1 MLVLSAAIAHLA
13 TMSDP
18 VSRKPWAA
26 FAVMCAVFAT
36 TFLAIRIG
44 VRDGAS
50 PFLFAGLRFSVAGAL
65 LLGVL
70 LLLRRAA
77 WRDVK
82 RLSPRAFAVSLPL
95 TTITFGAMYW
105 AEGRIDSGLM
115 SRLEALGPVVTALLA
130 RALLGSRLPRIAW
143 LGLGLG
149 VTGGVLLAG
158 AAQGGQVDPAGLG
171 LALVSVVAYA
181 AGLVLYDRL
190 FGPDDDPMIVSAL
203 QSLLGGLAL
212 LAAAPVLEHP
222 VWPPTAPAWLAL
234 AYLTIAG
241 SILGHSLSLFV
252 VRDAGSVFAS
262 SWLYV
267 SPPIATVLGAVVLG
281 ERFGT
286 TELLGTGLAL
296 SGVYLVSRRV
306 RRVPEASLMASRPGD
321 DARSSGPS
329 PVFDHE
335 RGRPSMFRPTAD
347 RT

>member
-1 MLVLSAAIAHLA
+1 
-13 TMSDP
+13 MSDP

-26 FAVMCAVFAT
+26 FGVMCAVFAT

-50 PFLFAGLRFSVAGAL
+50 PFLFAGLRFTVAGAL

-70 LLLRRAA
+70 ALRGRVA
-77 WRDVK
+77 WSDVK

-95 TTITFGAMYW
+95 TSLTFGAMYW
-105 AEGRIDSGLM
+105 AEARIDSGLM

-149 VTGGVLLAG
+149 VAGGVLLAG
-158 AAQGGQVDPAGLG
+158 TAQGGLVAPAGLG

-190 FGPDDDPMIVSAL
+190 FGPEDDPVTVSAL

-212 LAAAPVLEHP
+212 LAAAPLLERT
-222 VWPPTAPAWLAL
+222 VWPPTAAAWWAL
-234 AYLTIAG
+234 AYLTLAG
-241 SILGHSLSLFV
+241 SILGHSLSLVV

-267 SPPIATVLGAVVLG
+267 SPPIATVLGAVILS

-286 TELLGTGLAL
+286 AELLGTGLAL
-296 SGVYLVSRRV
+296 SGVYLVTRRL
-306 RRVPEASLMASRPGD
+306 RRVPEASLTAETSGRRRASVEPILTAQVARGDGRSARTRP
-321 DARSSGPS
+321 R
-329 PVFDHE
+329 HQE
-335 RGRPSMFRPTAD
+335 RR
-347 RT
+347 

>member
-1 MLVLSAAIAHLA
+1 
-13 TMSDP
+13 MSDP

-70 LLLRRAA
+70 LLRRRAA

-149 VTGGVLLAG
+149 VTGGVLLAA
-158 AAQGGQVDPAGLG
+158 AAQGGQVEPAGL
-171 LALVSVVAYA
+171 
-181 AGLVLYDRL
+181 
-190 FGPDDDPMIVSAL
+190 
-203 QSLLGGLAL
+203 GLAL
-212 LAAAPVLEHP
+212 LAAAPLLERA
-222 VWPPTAPAWLAL
+222 VWPPTAPAWFAL

-241 SILGHSLSLFV
+241 SILGHSLSLVV

-267 SPPIATVLGAVVLG
+267 SPPIATVLGALVLG

-296 SGVYLVSRRV
+296 SGVYLASRRV
-306 RRVPEASLMASRPGD
+306 RRVPEASLMAETSGARPPSV
-321 DARSSGPS
+321 RSVLSVRS
-329 PVFDHE
+329 QTRSVVDL
-335 RGRPSMFRPTAD
+335 PTAD
-347 RT
+347 GISIRDG

>member
-1 MLVLSAAIAHLA
+1 
-13 TMSDP
+13 MSDP

-70 LLLRRAA
+70 LLRRRAA

-149 VTGGVLLAG
+149 VTGGVLLAA
-158 AAQGGQVDPAGLG
+158 AAQGGQVEPAGLG

-212 LAAAPVLEHP
+212 LAAVPLLERA
-222 VWPPTAPAWLAL
+222 VWPPTAPAWFAL

-241 SILGHSLSLFV
+241 SILGHSLSLVV

-267 SPPIATVLGAVVLG
+267 SPPIATVLGALVLG

-296 SGVYLVSRRV
+296 SGVYLVSRRD
-306 RRVPEASLMASRPGD
+306 RRVPEASLNAETSGRRRASVKSILTAQITRRDSRSARTRP
-321 DARSSGPS
+321 RH
-329 PVFDHE
+329 HE
-335 RGRPSMFRPTAD
+335 RR
-347 RT
+347 

>member
-1 MLVLSAAIAHLA
+1 
-13 TMSDP
+13 MSDS
-18 VSRKPWAA
+18 VSRKPWPA
-26 FAVMCAVFAT
+26 FSVMCAVFAT

-70 LLLRRAA
+70 LLRRRAA

-82 RLSPRAFAVSLPL
+82 RLSLRSFAVSLPL
-95 TTITFGAMYW
+95 TTVTFGAMYW
-105 AEGRIDSGLM
+105 AEARIDSGLM

-143 LGLGLG
+143 LGLALG

-190 FGPDDDPMIVSAL
+190 FGPEDDPVIVSAL
-203 QSLLGGLAL
+203 QSLLGGLML
-212 LAAAPVLEHP
+212 LAAAPLLERT
-222 VWPPTAPAWLAL
+222 VWPPTAPAWWAL

-241 SILGHSLSLFV
+241 SILGHSLSLVV

-267 SPPIATVLGAVVLG
+267 SPPIATVLGALVLG

-306 RRVPEASLMASRPGD
+306 RRLPKASLVAET
-321 DARSSGPS
+321 SG
-329 PVFDHE
+329 
-335 RGRPSMFRPTAD
+335 
-347 RT
+347 

>member
-1 MLVLSAAIAHLA
+1 MLVLSAPIAHLA
-13 TMSDP
+13 AMSDP
-18 VSRKPWAA
+18 VSRKSWAA
-26 FAVMCAVFAT
+26 FSVMCTVFGT

-50 PFLFAGLRFSVAGAL
+50 PFLFAGLRFTVAGAL

-70 LLLRRAA
+70 LLRRGAA
-77 WRDVK
+77 WREVK

-95 TTITFGAMYW
+95 TTITFGTIYW

-115 SRLEALGPVVTALLA
+115 SRLETLGPVVTALLA

-149 VTGGVLLAG
+149 VMGGGLLAG

-190 FGPDDDPMIVSAL
+190 FGPNDDPMIVSAL

-212 LAAAPVLEHP
+212 LAAAPLLERP
-222 VWPPTAPAWLAL
+222 VWPPTAPAWWTL

-241 SILGHSLSLFV
+241 SILGHSLSLVV

-267 SPPIATVLGAVVLG
+267 SPPIATVLGALVLG
-281 ERFGT
+281 ERFET

-296 SGVYLVSRRV
+296 FGVYLVSRRV
-306 RRVPEASLMASRPGD
+306 RRVPEPSL
-321 DARSSGPS
+321 
-329 PVFDHE
+329 
-335 RGRPSMFRPTAD
+335 TAEAAG
-347 RT
+347 

>member
-1 MLVLSAAIAHLA
+1 
-13 TMSDP
+13 MSDP

-50 PFLFAGLRFSVAGAL
+50 PFLFAGLRFSVAGVL

-70 LLLRRAA
+70 LLRRRAA

-95 TTITFGAMYW
+95 TTLTFGAMYW
-105 AEGRIDSGLM
+105 AERRIDSGLM
-115 SRLEALGPVVTALLA
+115 SRLETLGPVVTALLA
-130 RALLGSRLPRIAW
+130 RALLGSSLPRVAW

-149 VTGGVLLAG
+149 VMGGVLLAG
-158 AAQGGQVDPAGLG
+158 AAQGGQVESTGLG

-212 LAAAPVLEHP
+212 LAVAPLMERA
-222 VWPPTAPAWLAL
+222 VWPPTVPAWLAL

-241 SILGHSLSLFV
+241 SILGHSLSLVV

-267 SPPIATVLGAVVLG
+267 SPPIATMLGALVLG

-296 SGVYLVSRRV
+296 SGMYLVSRRA
-306 RRVPEASLMASRPGD
+306 RRVPEASLMPET
-321 DARSSGPS
+321 SG
-329 PVFDHE
+329 
-335 RGRPSMFRPTAD
+335 
-347 RT
+347 

>member
-1 MLVLSAAIAHLA
+1 
-13 TMSDP
+13 MSNP
-18 VSRKPWAA
+18 VSPKPWAA

-65 LLGVL
+65 LLAV
-70 LLLRRAA
+70 LLLRRRAV
-77 WRDVK
+77 WSDVR
-82 RLSPRAFAVSLPL
+82 RLLPRAFVVSLPL

-105 AEGRIDSGLM
+105 AEDRIDSGLM
-115 SRLEALGPVVTALLA
+115 SRLETLGPVVTALLA

-143 LGLGLG
+143 LGLGVG
-149 VTGGVLLAG
+149 VTGGLLLAG

-181 AGLVLYDRL
+181 AGLVLYDRI
-190 FGPDDDPMIVSAL
+190 FGPNDDPMMVSAL
-203 QSLLGGLAL
+203 QSLFGGLAL
-212 LAAAPVLEHP
+212 LAAAPLLERA

-241 SILGHSLSLFV
+241 SIVGHSLSLVV

-267 SPPIATVLGAVVLG
+267 SPPIATVLGALVLG

-296 SGVYLVSRRV
+296 SGVYLVSRRL
-306 RRVPEASLMASRPGD
+306 RRVPGANLMAET
-321 DARSSGPS
+321 SG
-329 PVFDHE
+329 
-335 RGRPSMFRPTAD
+335 
-347 RT
+347 

>member
-1 MLVLSAAIAHLA
+1 MLVLSAPIAHLA

-26 FAVMCAVFAT
+26 FAVMCTVFAT

-50 PFLFAGLRFSVAGAL
+50 PFLFAGLRFSVAGSL

-70 LLLRRAA
+70 LLRRRAA

-82 RLSPRAFAVSLPL
+82 RLSPRAFVVSFPL
-95 TTITFGAMYW
+95 TTITFGTIYW

-115 SRLEALGPVVTALLA
+115 SRLETLGPVVTALLA
-130 RALLGSRLPRIAW
+130 RAMLGSRLPRIAW

-149 VTGGVLLAG
+149 VMGGVLLAG

-190 FGPDDDPMIVSAL
+190 FGPNDDPMIVSAL

-212 LAAAPVLEHP
+212 LAAAPLLERP

-241 SILGHSLSLFV
+241 SILGHSLSLVV

-267 SPPIATVLGAVVLG
+267 SPPIATVLGALVLG

-286 TELLGTGLAL
+286 TELLGTGFAL

-306 RRVPEASLMASRPGD
+306 RRLPEASSRPGD

-329 PVFDHE
+329 SVLDH
-335 RGRPSMFRPTAD
+335 RRDRPSLYRPTAD
-347 RT
+347 EN

>member
-1 MLVLSAAIAHLA
+1 MLVLSAPIAHLA

-70 LLLRRAA
+70 LLRRRAA

-130 RALLGSRLPRIAW
+130 SALLGSRLPRIAW

-149 VTGGVLLAG
+149 VMGGVLLAG
-158 AAQGGQVDPAGLG
+158 AAQGGQVEPAGLG

-212 LAAAPVLEHP
+212 LAAAPLLERP

-241 SILGHSLSLFV
+241 SILGHSLSLVV

-267 SPPIATVLGAVVLG
+267 SPPIATVLGALVLG

-306 RRVPEASLMASRPGD
+306 RRVPEASRRPGD

-329 PVFDHE
+329 PVFD
-335 RGRPSMFRPTAD
+335 RTRDRPSMFRPTAD
-347 RT
+347 EN

>member
-1 MLVLSAAIAHLA
+1 
-13 TMSDP
+13 MSDP

-50 PFLFAGLRFSVAGAL
+50 PFLFAGLRFGVAGAL
-65 LLGVL
+65 LLGA
-70 LLLRRAA
+70 LLLRRRAT

-105 AEGRIDSGLM
+105 AESRIDSGLM

-158 AAQGGQVDPAGLG
+158 AAQGGRVEPAGLS

-190 FGPDDDPMIVSAL
+190 FGPDDDPVTVSAL
-203 QSLLGGLAL
+203 QSLLGGVAL
-212 LAAAPVLEHP
+212 LAAAPLLERA
-222 VWPPTAPAWLAL
+222 VWPPTAPAWFAL

-241 SILGHSLSLFV
+241 SILAHSLSLVV

-267 SPPIATVLGAVVLG
+267 SPPIATVLGALVLG

-286 TELLGTGLAL
+286 TEVLGTGLAL
-296 SGVYLVSRRV
+296 SGVYLVSRRD
-306 RRVPEASLMASRPGD
+306 RRLPQASLTAET
-321 DARSSGPS
+321 SG
-329 PVFDHE
+329 
-335 RGRPSMFRPTAD
+335 
-347 RT
+347 

>member
-1 MLVLSAAIAHLA
+1 
-13 TMSDP
+13 MSDP

-70 LLLRRAA
+70 LLRQRAAA

-95 TTITFGAMYW
+95 TSITFGAMYW

-115 SRLEALGPVVTALLA
+115 SRLETLGPVVTALLA

-158 AAQGGQVDPAGLG
+158 SAQGGQVEPAGLG

-212 LAAAPVLEHP
+212 LAAVPLLERA

-241 SILGHSLSLFV
+241 SILGHTLSLVV

-267 SPPIATVLGAVVLG
+267 SPPIATVLGALVLG

-306 RRVPEASLMASRPGD
+306 RRVPAASLMARRPGG
-321 DARSSGPS
+321 DARPSVPSS
-329 PVFDHE
+329 VFDHE
-335 RGRPSMFRPTAD
+335 RDRPSMLRPTAD
-347 RT
+347 GN

>member
-1 MLVLSAAIAHLA
+1 
-13 TMSDP
+13 
-18 VSRKPWAA
+18 
-26 FAVMCAVFAT
+26 
-36 TFLAIRIG
+36 
-44 VRDGAS
+44 
-50 PFLFAGLRFSVAGAL
+50 LFAGLRFSAAGAL

-70 LLLRRAA
+70 LLRRRSA

-105 AEGRIDSGLM
+105 AERRIDSGLM

-149 VTGGVLLAG
+149 VTGGALLAS
-158 AAQGGQVDPAGLG
+158 AAQGGQAEPAGLG

-190 FGPDDDPMIVSAL
+190 FGADDDPMIVSAL

-212 LAAAPVLEHP
+212 LAAAPLLERA

-241 SILGHSLSLFV
+241 SIVGHSLSLVV

-267 SPPIATVLGAVVLG
+267 SPPIATVLGALVLG

-296 SGVYLVSRRV
+296 SGVYLVSRRPHRA
-306 RRVPEASLMASRPGD
+306 RR
-321 DARSSGPS
+321 RSGGIGPRAGRQL
-329 PVFDHE
+329 E
-335 RGRPSMFRPTAD
+335 RSKLTA
-347 RT
+347 

>member
-1 MLVLSAAIAHLA
+1 
-13 TMSDP
+13 MSDP

-36 TFLAIRIG
+36 TFMAIRIG

-70 LLLRRAA
+70 LLRRRAA

-82 RLSPRAFAVSLPL
+82 RLLPRAFAVSLPL

-105 AEGRIDSGLM
+105 AEDRIDSGLM
-115 SRLEALGPVVTALLA
+115 SRLETLGPVVTALLA
-130 RALLGSRLPRIAW
+130 RALLGSRLSRMAW
-143 LGLGLG
+143 LGLGVG
-149 VTGGVLLAG
+149 VTGGLMLAG
-158 AAQGGQVDPAGLG
+158 SAQGGQVDPAGLG
-171 LALVSVVAYA
+171 LALVSVLAYA

-203 QSLLGGLAL
+203 QSLFGGLAL
-212 LAAAPVLEHP
+212 LAAAPLLERA

-241 SILGHSLSLFV
+241 SILGHGLSLVV

-267 SPPIATVLGAVVLG
+267 SPPIATVLGALVLG

-286 TELLGTGLAL
+286 MELLGTGLAL

-306 RRVPEASLMASRPGD
+306 RRVPEASLMAET
-321 DARSSGPS
+321 SG
-329 PVFDHE
+329 
-335 RGRPSMFRPTAD
+335 
-347 RT
+347 

>member
-1 MLVLSAAIAHLA
+1 
-13 TMSDP
+13 
-18 VSRKPWAA
+18 
-26 FAVMCAVFAT
+26 MCAVFAT

-70 LLLRRAA
+70 LLRRRAA
-77 WRDVK
+77 WSDVK
-82 RLSPRAFAVSLPL
+82 RLLPRAFAVSLPL
-95 TTITFGAMYW
+95 TTFTFGAMYW
-105 AEGRIDSGLM
+105 AESRIDSGLM

-143 LGLGLG
+143 LGLALG
-149 VTGGVLLAG
+149 VMGGVLLAG
-158 AAQGGQVDPAGLG
+158 AAQGGQVEPAGLG

-190 FGPDDDPMIVSAL
+190 FGPDDDPMVVSAL

-212 LAAAPVLEHP
+212 LATAPLLERAA
-222 VWPPTAPAWLAL
+222 WPPTAPAWLAL

-241 SILGHSLSLFV
+241 SILGHTLSLVV

-267 SPPIATVLGAVVLG
+267 SPPIATALGALVLG
-281 ERFGT
+281 ERFGS

-306 RRVPEASLMASRPGD
+306 RRGPETNLMAET
-321 DARSSGPS
+321 SG
-329 PVFDHE
+329 
-335 RGRPSMFRPTAD
+335 
-347 RT
+347 

>member
-1 MLVLSAAIAHLA
+1 
-13 TMSDP
+13 MSDP

-26 FAVMCAVFAT
+26 FAMMCAVFAT

-70 LLLRRAA
+70 LLRRRGA

-82 RLSPRAFAVSLPL
+82 RLSPRAFVVSFPL

-149 VTGGVLLAG
+149 VTGGALLAG
-158 AAQGGQVDPAGLG
+158 AAQGGQVEPAGLG

-241 SILGHSLSLFV
+241 SILGHSLCLFV

-329 PVFDHE
+329 PVFDHK

-347 RT
+347 RN

>member
-1 MLVLSAAIAHLA
+1 
-13 TMSDP
+13 MSDP

-70 LLLRRAA
+70 LLRQRAAA

-95 TTITFGAMYW
+95 TSITFGAMYW

-115 SRLEALGPVVTALLA
+115 SRLETLGPVVTALLA

-158 AAQGGQVDPAGLG
+158 AAQGGQGSP
-171 LALVSVVAYA
+171 
-181 AGLVLYDRL
+181 R
-190 FGPDDDPMIVSAL
+190 
-203 QSLLGGLAL
+203 
-212 LAAAPVLEHP
+212 
-222 VWPPTAPAWLAL
+222 AWA
-234 AYLTIAG
+234 
-241 SILGHSLSLFV
+241 
-252 VRDAGSVFAS
+252 
-262 SWLYV
+262 W
-267 SPPIATVLGAVVLG
+267 
-281 ERFGT
+281 
-286 TELLGTGLAL
+286 
-296 SGVYLVSRRV
+296 
-306 RRVPEASLMASRPGD
+306 
-321 DARSSGPS
+321 RS
-329 PVFDHE
+329 
-335 RGRPSMFRPTAD
+335 
-347 RT
+347 

>member
-1 MLVLSAAIAHLA
+1 
-13 TMSDP
+13 
-18 VSRKPWAA
+18 
-26 FAVMCAVFAT
+26 MCAVFAT
-36 TFLAIRIG
+36 TFMAIRIG

-70 LLLRRAA
+70 LLRRRAA

-82 RLSPRAFAVSLPL
+82 RLLPRAFAVSLPL

-105 AEGRIDSGLM
+105 AEDRIDSGLM
-115 SRLEALGPVVTALLA
+115 SRLETLGPVVTALLA
-130 RALLGSRLPRIAW
+130 RALLGSRLSKMAW
-143 LGLGLG
+143 LGLGVG
-149 VTGGVLLAG
+149 VTGGLMLAG
-158 AAQGGQVDPAGLG
+158 SAQGGQVDPAGLG
-171 LALVSVVAYA
+171 LALVSVLAYA

-203 QSLLGGLAL
+203 QSLFGGLAL
-212 LAAAPVLEHP
+212 LAAAPLLERA

-241 SILGHSLSLFV
+241 SILGHTLSLVV

-267 SPPIATVLGAVVLG
+267 SPPIATALGALALG

-306 RRVPEASLMASRPGD
+306 RHVPEPNLMAET
-321 DARSSGPS
+321 SG
-329 PVFDHE
+329 
-335 RGRPSMFRPTAD
+335 
-347 RT
+347 

>member
-1 MLVLSAAIAHLA
+1 
-13 TMSDP
+13 MSDP
-18 VSRKPWAA
+18 VKKPWAA
-26 FAVMCAVFAT
+26 FAVMCAVFGT

-50 PFLFAGLRFSVAGAL
+50 PFLFAGLRFGVAGAL

-70 LLLRRAA
+70 LLRRRAA
-77 WRDVK
+77 WSDVR
-82 RLSPRAFAVSLPL
+82 RLSMRSFAVSLPL

-105 AEGRIDSGLM
+105 AQCRIDSGLM
-115 SRLEALGPVVTALLA
+115 SRLETLGPVVTALLA
-130 RALLGSRLPRIAW
+130 SVLLGSRLPRIAW

-158 AAQGGQVDPAGLG
+158 AAQGGQVDPAGLA

-190 FGPDDDPMIVSAL
+190 FGPEDDPMIVSAL

-212 LAAAPVLEHP
+212 LAAAPFLEAA
-222 VWPPTAPAWLAL
+222 VWPPTAAAWWAL
-234 AYLTIAG
+234 AYLTIVG
-241 SILGHSLSLFV
+241 SILGHSLSLV
-252 VRDAGSVFAS
+252 IVRDAGSVFAS

-267 SPPIATVLGAVVLG
+267 APPIATALGALALG

-296 SGVYLVSRRV
+296 CGVYLVSRRG
-306 RRVPEASLMASRPGD
+306 RRVPEASLGAE
-321 DARSSGPS
+321 A
-329 PVFDHE
+329 
-335 RGRPSMFRPTAD
+335 A
-347 RT
+347 